1 MSKELILSQS
11 IVEEKIIYIRGN
23 YVMLD
28 SVLAELYH
36 TETKYINRATNRNPD
51 RFPQNFMFQLTNE
64 EWEKLKFQSGTSKKH
79 GGRRTLPYVFTEQGV
94 AMLSSVLQTP
104 LAVKV
109 SIQIINA
116 FVEMRKLIASNYGLL
131 QRMEYVE
138 KKQIDY
144 DNKFEKIFKTIE
156 NKELIPNQG
165 IFFEGQ
171 VFDAYE
177 FISKI
182 IRSAKISIKLID
194 NFVDEKTLT
203 HLSKKRKNISVT
215 ILTKNIDS
223 KLKLD
228 LEKVNKQY
236 GGFEIKFFS
245 KSHDRFLIIDDIEI
259 LHLGASLK
267 DLGNKWF
274 AFSKLDIKSVES
286 LLNSIK

>member
-1 MSKELILSQS
+1 MSKELIISKNL
-11 IVEEKIIYIRGN
+11 VEENIIYIRGN
-23 YVMLD
+23 YVILD

-51 RFPQNFMFQLTNE
+51 RFPENFMFQLTDD
-64 EWEKLKFQSGTSKKH
+64 EWENLKFQSGTSKKQ

-104 LAVKV
+104 VAVKV

-116 FVEMRKLIASNYGLL
+116 FVEMRKLISSNYGLL
-131 QRMEYVE
+131 QRIEIVE
-138 KKQIDY
+138 KKQLESEI
-144 DNKFEKIFKTIE
+144 KFEHLFKIIE

-165 IFFEGQ
+165 VFFDGQ
-171 VFDAYE
+171 VFNAYE

-182 IRSAKISIKLID
+182 IRSAKISIILID
-194 NFVDEKTLT
+194 NFIDEKTLT
-203 HLSKKRKNISVT
+203 HLSKKGKNVTAT

-228 LEKVNKQY
+228 LEKANKQY
-236 GGFEIKFFS
+236 GGFVIKFFS
-245 KSHDRFLIIDDIEI
+245 KSHDRFLIIDDTEI
-259 LHLGASLK
+259 FHLGASLK

-274 AFSKLDIKSVES
+274 AFSKMNKNSVES
-286 LLNSIK
+286 ILSLI

>member
-1 MSKELILSQS
+1 MSKELIISQNL
-11 IVEEKIIYIRGN
+11 VEENIIYIRGN
-23 YVMLD
+23 YVILD

-51 RFPQNFMFQLTNE
+51 RFPQNFMFQLTNN
-64 EWEKLKFQSGTSKKH
+64 EWENLKFQSGTSKRQ

-104 LAVKV
+104 VAVKV

-131 QRMEYVE
+131 QRIEHVE

-156 NKELIPNQG
+156 NKELVPNQG

-182 IRSAKISIKLID
+182 IRTAKISIKLID

-245 KSHDRFLIIDDIEI
+245 KSHDRFLIIDNTEI
-259 LHLGASLK
+259 FHLGASIK

-274 AFSKLDIKSVES
+274 AFSKLDKKSVES
-286 LLNSIK
+286 ILKSIK

>member
-1 MSKELILSQS
+1 MSKELIISKNL
-11 IVEEKIIYIRGN
+11 VEENIIYIRGN
-23 YVMLD
+23 YVILD

-51 RFPQNFMFQLTNE
+51 RFPENFMFQLTDD
-64 EWEKLKFQSGTSKKH
+64 EWENLKFQSGTSKKQ

-104 LAVKV
+104 VAVKV

-116 FVEMRKLIASNYGLL
+116 FVEMRKLISSNYGLL
-131 QRMEYVE
+131 QRIEIVE
-138 KKQIDY
+138 KKQLESEI
-144 DNKFEKIFKTIE
+144 KFEHLFKTIE

-165 IFFEGQ
+165 VFFDGQ
-171 VFDAYE
+171 VFNAYE

-182 IRSAKISIKLID
+182 IRSAKISIILID
-194 NFVDEKTLT
+194 NFIDEKTLT
-203 HLSKKRKNISVT
+203 HLSKKGKNVTAT

-228 LEKVNKQY
+228 LEKANKQY
-236 GGFEIKFFS
+236 GGFVIKFFS
-245 KSHDRFLIIDDIEI
+245 KSHDRFLIIDDTEI
-259 LHLGASLK
+259 FHLGASLK

-274 AFSKLDIKSVES
+274 AFSKMNKNSVES
-286 LLNSIK
+286 ILSLI